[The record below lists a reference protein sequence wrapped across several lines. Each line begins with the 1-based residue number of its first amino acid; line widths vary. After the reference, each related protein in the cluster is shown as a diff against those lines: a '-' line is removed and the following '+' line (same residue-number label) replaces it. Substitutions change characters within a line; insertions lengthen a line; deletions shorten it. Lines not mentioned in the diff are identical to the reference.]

1 MSANATGTA
10 RPVSVKLDSDTRAR
24 VEQLAQARNRTAH
37 WMMREAISQYV
48 DREEKREAF
57 KQDTVRAWEDYK
69 ETGLHATADEVE
81 TWLNSWGTDNELPA
95 PVCRK

>member
-1 MSANATGTA
+1 MPTTIVSTA
-10 RPVSVKLDSDTRAR
+10 KPVSVKLDSGTRAR
-24 VEQLAQARNRTAH
+24 VEQLAQSRNRTAH

-57 KQDTVRAWEDYK
+57 KQDTLNAWAEYK
-69 ETGLHATADEVE
+69 ETGLHATSDEVE

>member
-1 MSANATGTA
+1 MSNTTVNTA
-10 RPVSVKLDSDTRAR
+10 KPVSVKLDSDTRAR

-48 DREEKREAF
+48 DREEKRDAF
-57 KQDTVRAWEDYK
+57 KQDTINAWKEYQ

-95 PVCRK
+95 PICHK